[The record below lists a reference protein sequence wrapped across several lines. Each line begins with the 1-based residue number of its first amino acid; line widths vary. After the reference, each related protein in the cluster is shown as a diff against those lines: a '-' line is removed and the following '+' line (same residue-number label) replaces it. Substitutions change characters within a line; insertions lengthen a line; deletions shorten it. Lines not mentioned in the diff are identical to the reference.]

1 MHIVE
6 GRISFPFGQNQNNK
20 GAGSTDKVSI
30 ISKICHA
37 TQDNDHATEFAD
49 YHRAKSCHLKFGV
62 HIVLF
67 DTRMIQ
73 VLNMLKTD

>member
-37 TQDNDHATEFAD
+37 TQDNDHATLSSQTTIEP
-49 YHRAKSCHLKFGV
+49 K
-62 HIVLF
+62 IVTLGLGFILF
-67 DTRMIQ
+67 YLIRG
-73 VLNMLKTD
+73 